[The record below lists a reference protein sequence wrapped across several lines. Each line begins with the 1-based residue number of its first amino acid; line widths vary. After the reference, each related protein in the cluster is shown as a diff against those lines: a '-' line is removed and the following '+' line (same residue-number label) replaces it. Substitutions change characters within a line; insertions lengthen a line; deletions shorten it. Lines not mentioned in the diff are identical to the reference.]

1 MRVEFDHVQR
11 HQSEPCG
18 DQRLSPGQADA
29 NALKSS
35 LTGLVQTTRVS
46 LMILPKILRLT
57 ATFPSELNHQNGSQ
71 LEMSVNPSSLFTG
84 AAGSFRDGQNKQ
96 FLAVPGKH
104 CDCFVNVLTLSCHIK
119 M

>member
-18 DQRLSPGQADA
+18 DQQRLSPGQADA
-29 NALKSS
+29 NAPKSS
-35 LTGLVQTTRVS
+35 LTGLVQITPVS

-71 LEMSVNPSSLFTG
+71 LEMSVN
-84 AAGSFRDGQNKQ
+84 GQNKQ

-104 CDCFVNVLTLSCHIK
+104 YDCFVNVLTLSCHIK